1 MKRFEDFKKLDKL
14 ENERQEKIV
23 KTSIFGI
30 IGNAVLAVFKI
41 IIGLGSNSIAIL
53 VDAINNLADAGSSVI
68 TIIGTKLAGKDPD
81 KDHPF
86 GYGRVEY
93 LSSMVIAV
101 IILYVGVSSLV
112 EAVKKIINPD
122 EPSYSAIAMIVVA
135 LSVVVKLIIAKYF
148 IKIGEEQT
156 SDSLVNAGKDAR
168 LDAVVSL
175 SILIAAGIYII
186 FDVSLEAYLGAIISI
201 IIIKSAIDML
211 SKTISQLLGE
221 SIDPN
226 LSKDVIATVESFPA
240 VENASALVLNNYG
253 PNDWNGSIDIG
264 VPDDYTAEELDEII
278 RDIQL
283 EVYYKHHII
292 LTAVGTYPINAQNHK
307 IVSIKDDIKE
317 IIFSHEYIDGLHGL
331 YVDEID
337 KEIRF
342 DVIINLDAKY
352 RLEVLEE
359 VVKDVKNHYPTYN
372 IEAFP
377 NIDYGAI

>member
-14 ENERQEKIV
+14 EKERQEKIV

-122 EPSYSAIAMIVVA
+122 EPSYSTIAMIVVA

-221 SIDPN
+221 GIDPN
-226 LSKDVIATVESFPA
+226 LSKDVIATVESFPG

-342 DVIINLDAKY
+342 DVIINLDAKD

-359 VVKDVKNHYPTYN
+359 VVKDVKNHYPT
-372 IEAFP
+372 
-377 NIDYGAI
+377 